1 MLFVVVGGV
10 GGGGGWGWGV
20 RGGGFVGVTAAIRG
34 GTFSFSLP
42 CFRFAFEMLL
52 NAFKCFSPPTVE
64 HWLGYGQPS
73 QPVKR
78 YTRVGC

>member
-1 MLFVVVGGV
+1 MARGGGRGGGVRASCVGGEAA
-10 GGGGGWGWGV
+10 GGV
-20 RGGGFVGVTAAIRG
+20 RGAIKR

-64 HWLGYGQPS
+64 LWLGYGQPS

-78 YTRVGC
+78 YTRVG